1 MMAEQPNLVQDG
13 VDRFNAAFESLGD
26 EVERLQRE
34 FQSRRKSFEKQLTD
48 GRKKFEK
55 QTRKQVTRIE
65 SEFRK
70 NPLVKRAEELRSDVA
85 KQIEDGAGRLLGA
98 LQIASK
104 NDLQR
109 VDRKLNQLTRKLK
122 EIERARKS
130 NGETAGL

>member
-1 MMAEQPNLVQDG
+1 MMPEQVNLVRDG

-34 FQSRRKSFEKQLTD
+34 FQSRRKSFEKQMAD

-55 QTRKQVTRIE
+55 RTRKQVNRIE
-65 SEFRK
+65 SELRK
-70 NPLVKRAEELRSDVA
+70 NPLVKRARSLQSDVA
-85 KQIEDGAGRLLGA
+85 KQLEDGASRLLSA

-104 NDLQR
+104 TDLQR

-122 EIERARKS
+122 DIERARKA
-130 NGETAGL
+130 NGETAEL

>member
-1 MMAEQPNLVQDG
+1 MAEQPNLVQDG
-13 VDRFNAAFESLGD
+13 VDRFNTAFESLGD

-70 NPLVKRAEELRSDVA
+70 NPLVKRAEELRSDVV

-104 NDLQR
+104 GDLQR

-130 NGETAGL
+130 NGESPEL

>member
-1 MMAEQPNLVQDG
+1 MPEQPNLVQDG
-13 VDRFNAAFESLGD
+13 VDRFNTAFESLGD

-55 QTRKQVTRIE
+55 QTRKQVNRIE

-70 NPLVKRAEELRSDVA
+70 NPLVKRAEELRSDVV

-104 NDLQR
+104 SDLQR

-130 NGETAGL
+130 NGESAEL

>member
-1 MMAEQPNLVQDG
+1 MPEQPNLVQDG

-55 QTRKQVTRIE
+55 QTRKQVNRIE

-85 KQIEDGAGRLLGA
+85 KQIEDGAGRLLSA

-130 NGETAGL
+130 NGESVEL